1 MRQIDKEQQ
10 EIIDRLQEMPEI
22 KDDTEKNV
30 LYHRISSSLTDPSP
44 TKKRQKKQKLIPVL
58 ATMMA
63 VAFIIIIPVML
74 NNDNLVGQNSEQF
87 SDVDLATNVEKSEGS
102 RLMESSDEDQLE
114 MGSEESVVQNSEIM
128 DEIKVPNDDSLESYV
143 IQESNEPM
151 KIVYAALSDLQQ
163 QYIIPISFIVSG
175 NANLNEYYNELKY
188 YIDNEEWATNEYML
202 NNASIELNESEVLIE
217 LGDKFSIGEGST
229 NAYLFEKM
237 LSAMFTPYGI
247 NKAVFQSD
255 ANGVELGPYGV
266 IEEILLNK
274 EEKLI
279 YKRYNNQFLVPIPNL
294 NLSIQDALAE
304 MKIEQA
310 EFNIDQTIPEEVQ
323 FTVDSSKNLLTLT
336 LDEGSVSQNGQEEMT
351 MIEAILMTA
360 KSYGYQSVQFINFP
374 FDQIGKYN
382 ISDPIPVPV
391 AANPIDIRNEE

>member
-44 TKKRQKKQKLIPVL
+44 TKKRQKRQKLIPVL

-63 VAFIIIIPVML
+63 VTFILIIPVML
-74 NNDNLVGQNSEQF
+74 NNDNQVYQNSEQF
-87 SDVDLATNVEKSEGS
+87 SDVEIATNIEKSEDS
-102 RLMESSDEDQLE
+102 RRMESSDEDQVE
-114 MGSEESVVQNSEIM
+114 MGSEESVVQNSELM
-128 DEIKVPNDDSLESYV
+128 DELKVPNDDSLESYV

-151 KIVYAALSDLQQ
+151 KIVYGALSDLQQ

-175 NANLNEYYNELKY
+175 NANLDEYYNELKF
-188 YIDNEEWATNEYML
+188 YINNEEWATNEYML
-202 NNASIELNESEVLIE
+202 KNASIVLNESEVLIE

-255 ANGVELGPYGV
+255 TNGVELGPYGV
-266 IEEILLNK
+266 IEELLLNK
-274 EEKLI
+274 EENLI

-294 NLSIQDALAE
+294 NLSIQDALTE
-304 MKIEQA
+304 MKIEQK
-310 EFNIDQTIPEEVQ
+310 EFNIDRTIPEEVQ
-323 FTVDSSKNLLTLT
+323 FTVDSSKNLLKLT
-336 LDEGSVSQNGQEEMT
+336 LDDGSVSQDEQQVMT

-360 KSYGYQSVQFINFP
+360 KSYGYQSVQFNNFP
-374 FDQIGKYN
+374 FDQIGRYN
-382 ISDPIPVPV
+382 ISAPIPVPI
-391 AANPIDIRNEE
+391 AANPIDIRN